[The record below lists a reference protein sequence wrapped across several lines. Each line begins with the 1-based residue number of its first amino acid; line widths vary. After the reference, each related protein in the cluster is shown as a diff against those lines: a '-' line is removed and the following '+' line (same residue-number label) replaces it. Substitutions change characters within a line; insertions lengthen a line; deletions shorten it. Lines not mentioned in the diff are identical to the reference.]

1 MATKA
6 KTRVNNQVRSQSS
19 NTAVFEEIQR
29 LVEATV
35 NGKLDERARVDQFD
49 GQDKVM
55 LSGINDLIDA
65 FVGPIYVTAEYVDR
79 IREQYF
85 SDLM

>member
-1 MATKA
+1 MATKT
-6 KTRVNNQVRSQSS
+6 KTRVNKQVRSQSS

-35 NGKLDERARVDQFD
+35 NGKLDERAKVDQFD

-55 LSGINDLIDA
+55 LQSINDLIDA
-65 FVGPIYVTAEYVDR
+65 I
-79 IREQYF
+79 
-85 SDLM
+85 